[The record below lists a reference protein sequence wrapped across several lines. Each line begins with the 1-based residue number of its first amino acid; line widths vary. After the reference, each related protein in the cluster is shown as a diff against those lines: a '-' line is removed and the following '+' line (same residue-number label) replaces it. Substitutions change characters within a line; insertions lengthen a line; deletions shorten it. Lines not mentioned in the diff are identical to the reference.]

1 MNRPPLLPNS
11 GTPFTTDSTKTMSRK
26 PTPKVDTYFVK
37 KPPEFT
43 KGMAQQH
50 YHAMNILLR
59 VPRITGNHA
68 DMEISL
74 TTLMDLAAEI
84 APYDWGLFYLW
95 DDNKNALQLRVSR
108 GLGKSF
114 PPLLEK
120 GNLIARWTFQYSKPI
135 FIRENAGKEMER
147 YFSLLKTDSVI
158 SIPILVNNR
167 LTAILQLGG
176 CRQRRFEEE
185 DALLVW
191 MLAMQSEALFHNSQT
206 EREFLRRM
214 AMTDGL
220 TGLFNRR
227 YFDEQVDREIQRS
240 YRTGK
245 PFVLMMMDVDFFK
258 KYNDRYRHLKGDQ
271 ALREIAVILK
281 ARLRQ
286 IDTVSRFGG
295 EEFSVLLPE
304 TDEAGGLAV
313 AKHIRLSVKNHSF
326 VGKEKKRDV
335 RMTMSIGCSI
345 FPVDGKEKEELI
357 HRADLALYHAKE
369 SGRDQVVLFSQ
380 IKDKPYDQQLKEEQN
395 VF

>member
-1 MNRPPLLPNS
+1 M
-11 GTPFTTDSTKTMSRK
+11 KTMPRK
-26 PTPKVDTYFVK
+26 PPPHEGEYFIQ

-43 KGMAQQH
+43 KEMAQQH
-50 YHAMNILLR
+50 YCAMNVLLR
-59 VPRITGNHA
+59 VARITNNHA
-68 DMEISL
+68 DMELSL
-74 TTLMDLAAEI
+74 TTLLDLAAEI
-84 APYDWGLFYLW
+84 APHDWGLFYLW
-95 DDNKNALQLRVSR
+95 DDHKSALQLRASR
-108 GLGKSF
+108 GFGKSF
-114 PPLLEK
+114 PHLLEK
-120 GNLIARWTFQYSKPI
+120 GNLIARLTFQYAKPI
-135 FIRENAGKEMER
+135 FIAENASEEMEH
-147 YFSLLKTDSVI
+147 YFSSLETDSVI
-158 SIPILVNNR
+158 SIPVLINNR
-167 LTAILQLGG
+167 VVGILQLGG
-176 CRQRRFEEE
+176 KAERKWSEES
-185 DALLVW
+185 ALLIW
-191 MLAMQSEALFHNSQT
+191 MLAMQAEALFHNSQT

-271 ALREIAVILK
+271 ALREIASILK

-304 TDEAGGLAV
+304 TDEVGGLAV
-313 AKHIRLSVKNHSF
+313 AKHISFSIKNHSF
-326 VGKEKKRDV
+326 IGKEKKRDV

-345 FPVDGKEKEELI
+345 FPHDGKDKEELI

-369 SGRDQVVLFSQ
+369 AGRDQVILFSQ
-380 IKDKPYDQQLKEEQN
+380 LKN
-395 VF
+395 KLSTN

>member
-1 MNRPPLLPNS
+1 M
-11 GTPFTTDSTKTMSRK
+11 TRK
-26 PTPKVDTYFVK
+26 PPPRVDAYFVK

-43 KGMAQQH
+43 KAMAQQH
-50 YHAMNILLR
+50 YDAMNVLLR
-59 VPRITGNHA
+59 VARLTGSHA
-68 DMEISL
+68 DMELSL
-74 TTLMDLAAEI
+74 TTLMDLASEI
-84 APYDWGLFYLW
+84 VPYDWGLFYLW
-95 DDNKNALQLRVSR
+95 DDHKDSLQLRATK
-108 GLGKSF
+108 GFGKSF

-120 GNLIARWTFQYSKPI
+120 GNLVARWTFQYSKPI
-135 FIRENAGKEMER
+135 FIRENADKEMEH
-147 YFSLLKTDSVI
+147 YFSQLRTDSVI

-167 LTAILQLGG
+167 LVAILQLGG
-176 CRQRRFEEE
+176 CRQQRFTEE
-185 DALLVW
+185 DALLIW
-191 MLAMQSEALFHNSQT
+191 MLAIQSEALFHNTQT

-271 ALREIAVILK
+271 ALREIAIILK

-304 TDEAGGLAV
+304 TDEVGGLAV
-313 AKHIRLSVKNHSF
+313 AKHISLSVKNHSF

-335 RMTMSIGCSI
+335 RMTLSIGCSV
-345 FPVDGKEKEELI
+345 FPYDGKEKEELI

-380 IKDKPYDQQLKEEQN
+380 LKGKPYNQQLKEEQN

>member
-1 MNRPPLLPNS
+1 
-11 GTPFTTDSTKTMSRK
+11 
-26 PTPKVDTYFVK
+26 
-37 KPPEFT
+37 
-43 KGMAQQH
+43 MAQQH
-50 YHAMNILLR
+50 YHAMNVLLR
-59 VPRITGNHA
+59 VARITNSHA
-68 DMEISL
+68 DMELSL
-74 TTLMDLAAEI
+74 NTLMDLVAEI
-84 APYDWGLFYLW
+84 TPYDWGLFYLW
-95 DDNKNALQLRVSR
+95 NDRKDSLQLRATR
-108 GLGKSF
+108 GFGKGF

-135 FIRENAGKEMER
+135 FIPENAAKEMEH
-147 YFSLLKTDSVI
+147 YFSLLRTDSVI

-167 LTAILQLGG
+167 LVALLQLGG
-176 CRQRRFEEE
+176 CRPRRFTEE

-191 MLAMQSEALFHNSQT
+191 MLAIQSEALFHNSQT

-271 ALREIAVILK
+271 ALREIAIILK

-304 TDEAGGLAV
+304 TDEVGGLAV
-313 AKHIRLSVKNHSF
+313 AKHISLSVKNHSF

-335 RMTMSIGCSI
+335 RMTMSIGCSV
-345 FPVDGKEKEELI
+345 FPYDGKEKEELI

-380 IKDKPYDQQLKEEQN
+380 LKGKSYDQQLKEEQN